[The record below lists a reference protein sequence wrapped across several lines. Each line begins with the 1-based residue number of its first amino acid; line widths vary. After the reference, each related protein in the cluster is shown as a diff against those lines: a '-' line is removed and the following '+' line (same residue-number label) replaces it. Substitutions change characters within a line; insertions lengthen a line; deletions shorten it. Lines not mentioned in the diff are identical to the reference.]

1 MTNAEV
7 LKEYNTEKWVIEEV
21 LQFLLFEY
29 RDATQNGRPINLVGF
44 VKDFMKQETYV
55 SVEYAEKS
63 KMDSVE
69 SNVIDVVDADVR
81 EIEV

>member
-21 LQFLLFEY
+21 LQFLLLEY
-29 RDATQNGRPINLVGF
+29 RDATQNGRPINTVGF
-44 VKDFMKQETYV
+44 VKDFMKQETYA

-63 KMDSVE
+63 KMDRVE